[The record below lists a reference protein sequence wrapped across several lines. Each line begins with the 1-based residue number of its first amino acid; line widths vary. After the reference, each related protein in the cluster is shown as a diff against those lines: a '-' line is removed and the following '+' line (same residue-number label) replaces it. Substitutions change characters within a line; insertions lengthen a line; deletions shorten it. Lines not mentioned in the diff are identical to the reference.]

1 MGSKCFAYCVL
12 LEDQVLTS
20 HWGQQGVEGGCPYC
34 AMQSIS
40 RLCLPVRLSLPAL
53 LARLWKTTWFLGI
66 LLAQVTNDKTSVQD
80 KFSLIQRWI
89 YLALG
94 TAGADSWGKDER
106 VQKGDGTELI
116 TKWPKRVFCK
126 SCRKWE
132 FSDSPAMLS
141 DVLFWEHEG
150 CMCPLSP
157 WQGSSC

>member
-20 HWGQQGVEGGCPYC
+20 YWGQQGVEGGCPYC

-53 LARLWKTTWFLGI
+53 VARLWKTTWFLGI

-116 TKWPKRVFCK
+116 PKWPMSLLQELKEMGILRLSSYAIWCLVLRAWRLRV
-126 SCRKWE
+126 
-132 FSDSPAMLS
+132 SPQSLAR
-141 DVLFWEHEG
+141 
-150 CMCPLSP
+150 
-157 WQGSSC
+157 